1 MKSPN
6 RCRFVPIN
14 RHRCVDFPSK
24 VSFKIPC
31 EITLFQGCD
40 VCNECSCLIVMRHL
54 LNKIE
59 MGIFDFPFDSK
70 RVIIKKPHVN
80 AYRHSGWLSFSS
92 TFDIFLILSKI
103 EGSSSSL
110 SQFRIDSI
118 PASYIS
124 TVVIVLGNVT
134 KCILSYVYA

>member
-70 RVIIKKPHVN
+70 RVIMKKPHVN
-80 AYRHSGWLSFSS
+80 AYRHSGWLSFNSIFDTYSS
-92 TFDIFLILSKI
+92 FCRKLKAHHHHCRNSEQIQYQPATFQL
-103 EGSSSSL
+103 SSSFL
-110 SQFRIDSI
+110 EM
-118 PASYIS
+118 
-124 TVVIVLGNVT
+124 
-134 KCILSYVYA
+134 